1 MPIVKTVFTALVLL
15 ALPASAIT
23 LKEPTTDEG
32 GRPLTS
38 LSACAYWI
46 DASPLTYWIT
56 PSSPNGGGLHLLPA
70 PTKFPTIYTA
80 ACINDAGWSKKATMI
95 VDDLPK
101 APFILQ

>member
-1 MPIVKTVFTALVLL
+1 MPIVKVVFIIALLL
-15 ALPASAIT
+15 ALPASSIT
-23 LKEPTTDEG
+23 LREPTTDEG

-46 DASPLTYWIT
+46 DDNSLPYWV
-56 PSSPNGGGLHLLPA
+56 PVSSPNGGGLHLLPA